1 MDIRECAPSDCQAL
15 SEIYNHYI
23 RNTVVTFEQVPVNAI
38 EMEQR
43 VGLVQK
49 THTWLV
55 GTHNNQ
61 IVGFAYAAPWHGRSA
76 YRHTVET
83 TIYLAPEQMGYGYGR
98 RLYGALLESLISFD
112 CHVAIAVIAIPNA
125 ASVKLQQALGFEYVG
140 VLHEVGYKFDRWVD
154 VEYWQK
160 RLLV

>member
-49 THTWLV
+49 S
-55 GTHNNQ
+55 
-61 IVGFAYAAPWHGRSA
+61 I
-76 YRHTVET
+76 
-83 TIYLAPEQMGYGYGR
+83 
-98 RLYGALLESLISFD
+98 
-112 CHVAIAVIAIPNA
+112 
-125 ASVKLQQALGFEYVG
+125 LG
-140 VLHEVGYKFDRWVD
+140 
-154 VEYWQK
+154 
-160 RLLV
+160 